1 MNHSENTHNSLP
13 ASLPPIFSLFKRL
26 SPFFPPFLNPLA
38 HLIFSTQ
45 PRINFSRRFEL
56 YFGLPLLTLFFFSL
70 CLLNSRKMPRK
81 SLSSLAHMPPPLAS
95 PILYSNLRKEKC
107 FHGDQR
113 NFVFR
118 GISDVA
124 SVNTERE
131 LTNDR
136 HVSKSGDF
144 IIKYTLYSVVY

>member
-13 ASLPPIFSLFKRL
+13 ASLPLIFSLFKRL

-70 CLLNSRKMPRK
+70 CLLNSRKTPRK
-81 SLSSLAHMPPPLAS
+81 SLSSLAHIAS
-95 PILYSNLRKEKC
+95 PLLPSPTLYSNLRKEKC
-107 FHGDQR
+107 FHADQR
-113 NFVFR
+113 NFVSR
-118 GISDVA
+118 RVR
-124 SVNTERE
+124 EYQRE

-136 HVSKSGDF
+136 YRF
-144 IIKYTLYSVVY
+144 